1 MIRATAML
9 HATFQEAKTNLGHD
23 YRVTHAATASPYGPG
38 PFFLPGPFLDG
49 ANTGHASPKY
59 FYTK

>member
-1 MIRATAML
+1 MIRATTML

-23 YRVTHAATASPYGPG
+23 HRVTHAATASPYEPG
-38 PFFLPGPFLDG
+38 PFFLMGSLDG
-49 ANTGHASPKY
+49 ANTGHASPKH